1 MSAAP
6 AESDPES
13 HPGPNPASGPG
24 PAPEPRPAAE
34 SESAPACQTRPRLTS
49 PRPASAAQ
57 SGIWFNEQFDNC
69 LTVHHLPFSVR
80 FEGDLDVSALRRAV
94 AVIVR
99 RHEALTS
106 AVEDRAGAPF
116 LVPAAQSPELVVER
130 YGVERDVP
138 GAVRRHI
145 VAPFDLARGPLCR
158 LVLLSAGPRE
168 HLLLVVAHHLVFD
181 GQSMGLLL
189 ADLAAVYRAEAT
201 GVDAGLP
208 ELRPAEPPGA
218 EEERIAANLPCAQAY
233 WARHPLTDDE
243 VVLPGLERP
252 AHGVAE
258 GDSVEFRFPEELRE
272 RLDPVAR
279 RVGVTRFELIVASLH
294 ALLFR
299 YGNRA
304 PVTALDL
311 GTRTPEQRDRIGVYV
326 NELPFSSM
334 PEADATFGEFARAV
348 RAGLRELYPVRDVP
362 LGRVGV
368 GVKPG
373 VALAQVSMSYR
384 RPDAV
389 PDFPGL
395 TTRADWSPSSHT
407 ARNALRI
414 EVADAPGELSV
425 LLQCPKRDAWP
436 DAPRSIARHWLT
448 LFTRAAAD
456 PDTALAHLPL
466 LDADERE
473 RLLAEWNDTAVER
486 PAKTVL
492 ELFAEQTA
500 RTPDAVAVVHG
511 DRHLT
516 YAQLDAASEH
526 LADRLRGKGV
536 GPGDLVTV
544 RAKRSERLGVALLG
558 VLKSGAA
565 YIPLDPEYP
574 SERVEFIATD
584 SNAAVELSE
593 SDLVEGV
600 DTSAIDEGS
609 VCVGGDAGRPRQ
621 AAAPADLAYVI
632 YTSGSTGRPK
642 GVQIEHH
649 SLTNLLLSMRDLLD
663 SGPADKWLALTSMSF
678 DISGLELFL
687 PLITGATV
695 VVAGES
701 QTCDGTAL
709 RELAARHGI
718 THIQATPTGWAMLL
732 DAGFDD
738 PAVTALTGGEALPP
752 TLARRLRP
760 RVGRLINVYGPTE
773 TTIWSTAD
781 EFAVDG
787 LDVDDVTEHGRLAMD
802 NATERDVI
810 HGDVT
815 EGDVTEGDVTEG
827 DVTEGDVTEDGVTR
841 EPDRV
846 TIGRPLANTRTYVL
860 DAHLA
865 PVPVGVAG
873 DLYIAGAGLAR
884 GYLGRPDLDRE
895 RFLPDPFGPPGSR
908 IYRTGDRVRHRD
920 DGRLEFLG
928 RNDDQ
933 IKLRGYRIE
942 LGEIESRLLAVPGV
956 DRAAA
961 AVRDGRLVGYHVGD
975 ADPGVVR
982 RALAV
987 SLPAYMVPEVLV
999 ALDALPLTPNGKLD
1013 RGSLPA
1019 PPDAPAPSPTAGD
1032 TPLEAVREVWCE
1044 VLRLPEVGDTEDLF
1058 DLGGHSI
1065 TMTQISA
1072 RLLDR
1077 LGVDVPLDAYF
1088 ETPTVQGIAAVVAE
1102 LTRQNESPV
1111 QKVNQR

>member
-6 AESDPES
+6 AESDPEPPS
-13 HPGPNPASGPG
+13 A
-24 PAPEPRPAAE
+24 
-34 SESAPACQTRPRLTS
+34 APALRTRPHPAS

-57 SGIWFNEQFDNC
+57 SGIWFNERLDDC

-80 FEGDLDVSALRRAV
+80 FEGDLDVAALRRAV
-94 AVIVR
+94 AATVR
-99 RHEALTS
+99 RHEALAS

-116 LVPAAQSPELVVER
+116 LVPAARLPELVVER
-130 YGVERDVP
+130 DGP

-168 HLLLVVAHHLVFD
+168 HRLLVVAHHLVFD

-189 ADLAAVYRAEAT
+189 ADLAAFYRAEAT

-208 ELRPAEPPGA
+208 ELLPAEAPGA
-218 EEERIAANLPCAQAY
+218 EEDRIATNLPLAQAY
-233 WARHPLTDDE
+233 WAGHPIADDE
-243 VVLPGLERP
+243 LMLPGLDRP
-252 AHGVAE
+252 AHGVTE
-258 GDSVEFRFPEELRE
+258 GESVEFRFPDELRE
-272 RLDPVAR
+272 GLGPVAR
-279 RVGVTRFELIVASLH
+279 RIGVTRFELIVASLH

-299 YGNRA
+299 YGNRT
-304 PVTALDL
+304 PVTAIDL
-311 GTRTPEQRDRIGVYV
+311 GTRTPEQQDRIGVYV
-326 NELPFSSM
+326 NELPFSSA

-362 LGRVGV
+362 LGRVGA

-384 RPDAV
+384 RPEAV
-389 PDFPGL
+389 PHFRGL
-395 TTRADWSPSSHT
+395 TARADWSPSSHT

-436 DAPRSIARHWLT
+436 EAPRSIARHWLT
-448 LFTRAAAD
+448 LLTRVVAD
-456 PDTALAHLPL
+456 PDTALTHLPL

-473 RLLAEWNDTAVER
+473 RLLVEWNDTAVEQ
-486 PAKTVL
+486 PGKTL
-492 ELFAEQTA
+492 PELFAEQVA
-500 RTPDAVAVVHG
+500 RTPDAVAVVHA
-511 DRHLT
+511 DRRLS
-516 YAQLDAASEH
+516 YAELDAAAEH
-526 LADRLRGKGV
+526 LAHRLRGKGI

-544 RAKRSERLGVALLG
+544 RAKRSERLVVALLG

-574 SERVEFIATD
+574 AQRLEFIAAD
-584 SNAAVELSE
+584 SKAALELGDA
-593 SDLVEGV
+593 DLVACA
-600 DTSAIDEGS
+600 DTAVS
-609 VCVGGDAGRPRQ
+609 DAVSNTAPVNAGRRPRQ
-621 AAAPADLAYVI
+621 AAPADLAYVI

-642 GVQIEHH
+642 GVQIEHR
-649 SLTNLLLSMRDLLD
+649 SLTNLLLSLRDLL
-663 SGPADKWLALTSMSF
+663 GARPADRWLALTSVSF

-687 PLITGATV
+687 PLVTGATV
-695 VVAGES
+695 VVAGQS
-701 QTCDGTAL
+701 QTRDGAAL
-709 RELAARHGI
+709 GELVARHGI

-738 PAVTALTGGEALPP
+738 PTVTALTGGEALPP
-752 TLARRLRP
+752 ALARRLRP
-760 RVGRLINVYGPTE
+760 VVGRLVNVYGPTE

-781 EFAVDG
+781 E
-787 LDVDDVTEHGRLAMD
+787 
-802 NATERDVI
+802 
-810 HGDVT
+810 VT
-815 EGDVTEGDVTEG
+815 EGEVA
-827 DVTEGDVTEDGVTR
+827 R

-846 TIGRPLANTRTYVL
+846 AIGRPLANTRTHVL
-860 DAHLA
+860 DAHLS

-908 IYRTGDRVRHRD
+908 IYRTGDRARYRD

-961 AVRDGRLVGYHVGD
+961 AVRDGRLVAYHVGD
-975 ADPGVVR
+975 AEPGAVR
-982 RALAV
+982 RALAAE
-987 SLPAYMVPEVLV
+987 LAAYMVPEVLV

-1013 RGSLPA
+1013 RRALPA
-1019 PPDAPAPSPTAGD
+1019 PPDAPAPAAAAGD

-1044 VLRLPEVGDTEDLF
+1044 VLRLPDIGDTEDLF

-1088 ETPTVQGIAAVVAE
+1088 EDPTVRGIAAVVAE
-1102 LTRQNESPV
+1102 LTRQNWSPV
-1111 QKVNQR
+1111 QKMNQR